1 MNSDFLTRVKV
12 SIIAACMMFPVQ
24 ADDHIM
30 ADKTAV
36 QAAFLYNFALFTDW
50 PSLPDNAFNFCVIA
64 DERMLEA
71 LASVKNKQVK
81 DRPIFIKRIETIKQ
95 TSNCQILFVGASEH
109 KSMRN
114 LAEHTGAAPVLVV
127 SEDNS
132 DDLRDTIIVLSEQ
145 QNRISFKI
153 NRTEA
158 SKRSLTFSSKLLRL
172 ATQVY

>member
-71 LASVKNKQVK
+71 LASAKNKQVK
-81 DRPIFIKRIETIKQ
+81 DRPIFVKRIQSAKQ
-95 TSNCQILFVGASEH
+95 ALNCQILFVGAPEH
-109 KSMRN
+109 KSMKE
-114 LAEHTGAAPVLVV
+114 LAQQTGMAPVLMV
-127 SEDNS
+127 SEENPDNLH
-132 DDLRDTIIVLSEQ
+132 DAVIVLNEQ

-158 SKRSLTFSSKLLRL
+158 SKRSLIFSSKLLRL